1 MIGQKRLLFLLFYD
15 SPYKIKKTTKRN
27 PYDLSLSA
35 RRHVF
40 STEHTD
46 IYPGRHG
53 CADAW

>member
-1 MIGQKRLLFLLFYD
+1 MIGQNRLLFLLFYD